1 MRILKFGGSS
11 VEHSD
16 AIRQVKK
23 IITDKL
29 GENRLAVVV
38 SAFKGVTDLLEEAV
52 VKAAEGDENYYEML
66 DRIEARHNKVIK
78 ELLSIQKQSHTLA
91 QFKMMFNELDDVL
104 HGVSLTREL
113 TDRTRDFV
121 LGFGERFSAFII
133 SQYLSD
139 QQLNAEYL
147 DARDLIKT
155 DKKFGSARVLLDETY
170 AGIREYFDG
179 IDEDSVQVV
188 TGFVASTLS
197 GESTTLGRGGSDYT
211 ASLLGAALEVDAIE
225 LWTDIEGIMTAD
237 PRKVKRYFVIPQL
250 SYEEAME
257 LSHFGAKVVYPPT
270 LQPAMK
276 ASIPILIKN
285 TFRPDQEGT
294 TISTESQS
302 GESVIKG
309 ISSIDNVTLLTI
321 RGSGMIGVTGV
332 ASRIFSALADA
343 GVNIIMITQASSEH
357 TVCFAVLPQQADSAQ
372 SAIEKEFKYELRDG
386 IIDEIVVEEDLS
398 IVAIV
403 GDDMRHT
410 PGISGRVFQSLGRN
424 GINVAAI
431 AQGSSERNISVVVDR
446 KNETKTL
453 NTLHD
458 AFFLSRIKTVNLFLV
473 GVGLIGG
480 TLLKLIKKQTEK
492 LLDDYFIDLKLTGVS
507 NSKKFLI
514 DEEGISMENWEDQ
527 LSRKGDSADIDRF
540 IAEMSELNLSNSIF
554 IDCTASD
561 EIANVYSD
569 VLQSNVSIVTAN
581 KKANS
586 SSLAKYEELQELALK
601 NNVAY
606 LYETNVGAGLPVVA
620 TLKEQILTGDE
631 ILRIEGVFS
640 GTLSYIFNT
649 FDGSEP
655 FSQVV
660 RTARE
665 KGFTEPD
672 PREDLNGQDV
682 GRKLLI
688 LAREAGLKLEF
699 ENIDIQNLVPEPAR
713 EVPTVDEFFDILEE
727 YDDEFQELYEK
738 ANAEDN
744 KLCYIARYENGKA
757 TVKLEQIAPQHPFY
771 GLKGSDNI
779 IAFKTQH
786 YEESPIVVKGPGAGA
801 NVTASGIIADI
812 LRISNAPT
820 FGKEY

>member
-11 VEHSD
+11 VENTD
-16 AIRQVKK
+16 AIRQVKN
-23 IITDKL
+23 IISSKL
-29 GENRLAVVV
+29 EEHQLAVVV
-38 SAFKGVTDLLEEAV
+38 SAFGGITDTLEDAV
-52 VKAAEGDENYYEML
+52 VKASRGDESYSAIL
-66 DRIEARHNKVIK
+66 DKIEKRHNTVIK
-78 ELLSIQKQSHTLA
+78 QLLSIQNQSRTLA

-133 SQYLSD
+133 SQFLAD

-147 DARDLIKT
+147 DAREIIKT
-155 DKKFGSARVLLDETY
+155 DKRFGSARVLPEETY
-170 AGIREYFDG
+170 QKIREYFG
-179 IDEDSVQVV
+179 NKPEGSIQLV
-188 TGFVASTLS
+188 TGFIASTLE

-211 ASLLGAALEVDAIE
+211 ASLLGAALEAEAIE

-270 LQPAMK
+270 MRPAMNV
-276 ASIPILIKN
+276 AIPILIKN
-285 TFRPDQEGT
+285 TFKPEQKGT
-294 TISTESQS
+294 TISAESKS
-302 GESVIKG
+302 GESSIKG

-343 GVNIIMITQASSEH
+343 SVNIIMITQASSEH
-357 TVCFAVLPQQADSAQ
+357 TVCFAVLPGQAETARE
-372 SAIEKEFKYELRDG
+372 AIESAFKYELQDG
-386 IIDEIVVEEDLS
+386 TIDEILVEKELS

-424 GINVAAI
+424 GVNVVAI
-431 AQGSSERNISVVVDR
+431 AQGSSERNISVVVER
-446 KNETKTL
+446 KNETKAL

-480 TLLKLIKKQTEK
+480 TLLKLIRKQTEK
-492 LLDDYFIDLKLTGVS
+492 LLDDYFIELKLTGVS

-514 DEEGISMENWEDQ
+514 DEEGISMEEWDQ
-527 LSRKGDSADIDRF
+527 RLLKDGEQADINHF
-540 IAEMSELNLSNSIF
+540 IEKMSDLNLSNSIF

-561 EIANVYSD
+561 EIANVYTD
-569 VLQSNVSIVTAN
+569 VLKSNVSIVTAN

-586 SSLAKYEELQELALK
+586 SSLAKYEELQELALQH
-601 NNVAY
+601 NVAY

-620 TLKEQILTGDE
+620 TLKEQILTGDD
-631 ILRIEGVFS
+631 ILKIEGVFS

-649 FDGSEP
+649 FDGSKP

-660 RTARE
+660 RNARE

-699 ENIDIQNLVPEPAR
+699 ENIEIQNLVPEPAR
-713 EVPTVDEFFDILEE
+713 DVPTVDEFFEILEE
-727 YDDEFQELYEK
+727 YDNHFQELYEEAK
-738 ANAEDN
+738 RKNN
-744 KLCYIARYENGKA
+744 TLCYIARYENKKA
-757 TVKLEQIAPQHPFY
+757 TVKLEEIGPNHPFY
-771 GLKGSDNI
+771 RLEGSDNI
-779 IAFKTQH
+779 ISFKTKH